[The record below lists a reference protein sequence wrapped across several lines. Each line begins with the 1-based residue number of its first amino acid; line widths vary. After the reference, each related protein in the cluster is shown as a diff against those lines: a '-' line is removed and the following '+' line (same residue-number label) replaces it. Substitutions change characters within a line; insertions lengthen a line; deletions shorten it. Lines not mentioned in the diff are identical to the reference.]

1 MTFETE
7 RKQDLRAFNQLY
19 KRVRAVLTPFGVD
32 GTLRHGDYWIHEDYW
47 GVRQIKVYVP
57 DRTLTAEFV
66 EALQRTLHGMPG
78 WEIVVASCPD
88 DIATPRADMG
98 LCVRHDVVLD
108 GLIRELLPASLK
120 DIAFHLGRPIR
131 ADDRPLD

>member
-1 MTFETE
+1 
-7 RKQDLRAFNQLY
+7 
-19 KRVRAVLTPFGVD
+19 
-32 GTLRHGDYWIHEDYW
+32 
-47 GVRQIKVYVP
+47 
-57 DRTLTAEFV
+57 
-66 EALQRTLHGMPG
+66 MPG

-98 LCVRHDVVLD
+98 LYVRHDVVLD
-108 GLIRELLPASLK
+108 GLIRELLPARLK